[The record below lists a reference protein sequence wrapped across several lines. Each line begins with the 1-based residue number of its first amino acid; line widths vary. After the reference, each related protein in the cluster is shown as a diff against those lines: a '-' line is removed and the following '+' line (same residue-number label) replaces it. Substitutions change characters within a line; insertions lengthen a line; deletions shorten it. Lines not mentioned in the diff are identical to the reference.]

1 VMIAT
6 FSASSAMFPPE
17 RNDFVELEHVPCRL
31 PRHPWGARDENRCY
45 TTSAEPRRHHMTAN
59 EIARVQSYLRRAL
72 SNERIA
78 ISPPDPPGAPVEMT
92 IAGEQFGVL
101 YRDDDEGEVSFS
113 LVISILEEDLP
124 PVA

>member
-1 VMIAT
+1 
-6 FSASSAMFPPE
+6 
-17 RNDFVELEHVPCRL
+17 
-31 PRHPWGARDENRCY
+31 
-45 TTSAEPRRHHMTAN
+45 MTAN

-78 ISPPDPPGAPVEMT
+78 ISPADPPGAPVEMT